1 MEQIIYVPK
10 ENATP
15 PNRETRVDFQ
25 QKISYNIRMVITYYG
40 LSCFKI
46 SSGEFALALDPPSK
60 KSSFKSPRFRAEVV
74 LVSHDHDNHNG
85 YDMISGKDGAEP
97 LKVSDPGEY
106 ETKGVFIRGFDSFHD
121 SVSGKKHGRNTI
133 YTVELEDMKICHFGD
148 FGEKEL
154 SAETLESIG
163 QIDVLFLPVGGDA
176 VIGPET
182 AAKISNQ
189 LEPKIIIPMHYA
201 KKELVEFLKETG
213 AEDAKAEEKLTLKRK
228 DLPEN
233 KTSVV
238 VLKPQLQ

>member
-1 MEQIIYVPK
+1 M
-10 ENATP
+10 
-15 PNRETRVDFQ
+15 DFWA
-25 QKISYNIRMVITYYG
+25 KISYNTSMVITYYG

-46 SSGEFALALDPPSK
+46 SSGEFVLAFDPPSK
-60 KSSFKSPRFRAEVV
+60 KSSFKSPRFRADVV
-74 LVSHDHDNHNG
+74 LVSHDHDDHNG
-85 YDMISGKDGAEP
+85 YEQISGKDSEEP
-97 LKVSDPGEY
+97 LKVGGPGEY
-106 ETKGVFIRGFDSFHD
+106 ETKDVFIRGFDSFHD

-133 YTVELEDMKICHFGD
+133 YTAELEDMKICHLGD

-154 SAETLESIG
+154 SAETIESIG
-163 QIDVLFLPVGGDA
+163 QIDILFLPVGGDK
-176 VIGPET
+176 VIEPET

-189 LEPKIIIPMHYA
+189 LEPKVIIPMHCE
-201 KKELVEFLKETG
+201 KKELGAFLKEMG